1 MTTAD
6 APAPASSTASVT
18 ADDRAVVRALVALKL
33 RLLRNGLRRSPGLA
47 AGYLIGL
54 LIGLLF
60 GLSAALGLAVLHGR
74 TGAADA
80 AAVLVA
86 GLTGC
91 WAAMPLFFFSSDESA
106 DPTRLTML
114 PLRPAVLLR
123 GTLLGGLVG
132 PGPLINLLLLTGAA
146 VAAGRGAASAAVAV
160 LAVPLTLLVLVALI
174 RAIGAANARMLSS
187 RRGKDFAVF
196 GGLLFAVLA
205 QGGNLALQS
214 SLNGSGPGVDLSVLH
229 PYASV
234 VRWLPPVA
242 AIDAVR
248 SAGEGAYAV
257 AAGQLLLTAALLAVL
272 LRWWLRSLRE
282 LMVSGDSSTLL
293 ESSPAAAARAA
304 GLWRLLPAGRVG
316 TVAQRQL
323 RYAWREPRAKA
334 AVFTGIGMTAVFAAL
349 SVVQGW
355 SSVYVIAIGGL
366 MLGLQSGNLFGMDGS
381 GFWMIAATLATRRD
395 ARDELRGRALA
406 VAAYGVPVLVLFG
419 PPVAALTGDWTGLA
433 PALGLSLAVLGTAI
447 GLGCLLSVHAPYAL
461 PADGNPM
468 RNAAPGQ
475 NGAVMLNAFG
485 SMIGVALLCLPFGAL
500 LGFLLLGHHP
510 AWPVLPVGVLYGA
523 GAALLGI
530 RLASGRLL
538 ARAPE
543 ILAKVVE
550 R

>member
-1 MTTAD
+1 MSTATTA
-6 APAPASSTASVT
+6 TA
-18 ADDRAVVRALVALKL
+18 AGDRAAVRALVALKL
-33 RLLRNGLRRSPGLA
+33 RLLRNGLRRTPGLA
-47 AGYLIGL
+47 AGYVLGL
-54 LIGLLF
+54 VVGLLF
-60 GLSAALGLAVLHGR
+60 GLGAATGLAVLHGR
-74 TGAADA
+74 AGAADA

-86 GLTGC
+86 GLTAS

-132 PGPLINLLLLTGAA
+132 PGPLVSLLLLAGAA
-146 VAAGRGAASAAVAV
+146 VAAGRGAASAVVAV

-174 RAIGAANARMLSS
+174 RAVGAANARMLSS

-248 SAGEGAYAV
+248 SAGEGAYPV
-257 AAGQLLLTAALLAVL
+257 AAGQLLLTAALLAGL
-272 LRWWLRSLRE
+272 LRWWLRSLRD

-293 ESSPAAAARAA
+293 ERSPTASARAA
-304 GLWRLLPAGRVG
+304 GRWRLLPPGRVG
-316 TVAQRQL
+316 AVAQRQL

-334 AVFTGIGMTAVFAAL
+334 AVFTGIGMTAVFSVL

-355 SSVYVIAIGGL
+355 GSVYVIAVGGL
-366 MLGLQSGNLFGMDGS
+366 MLGLQAGNLFGMDGS

-406 VAAYGVPVLVLFG
+406 VLAYAMPVLLLFG
-419 PPVAALTGDWTGLA
+419 PPVAALTGDWSDLA
-433 PALGLSLAVLGTAI
+433 PALGLALAVLGTAV
-447 GLGCLLSVHAPYAL
+447 GLGCVISVRAPYAL

-475 NGAVMLNAFG
+475 NGAVLLNAFG
-485 SMIGVALLCLPFGAL
+485 SMIGVAVLCLPLGTLLAL
-500 LGFLLLGHHP
+500 LLHGHHP
-510 AWPVLPVGVLYGA
+510 AWPVLPVGVLYGT
-523 GAALLGI
+523 GLALLGV
-530 RLASGRLL
+530 RLASGRLVE
-538 ARAPE
+538 RAPE
-543 ILAKVVE
+543 ILARVIE

>member
-1 MTTAD
+1 MS
-6 APAPASSTASVT
+6 APAVAE
-18 ADDRAVVRALVALKL
+18 DRAVVRALVALKV
-33 RLLRNGLRRSPGLA
+33 RLLRNGLRRSRGLA
-47 AGYLIGL
+47 AGYVLGL
-54 LIGLLF
+54 LVGLLF
-60 GLSAALGLAVLHGR
+60 GLGGAAGMVALHGR
-74 TGAADA
+74 DGAADA

-86 GLTGC
+86 GLTVA

-114 PLRPAVLLR
+114 PLRPSALLR

-132 PGPLINLLLLTGAA
+132 PGPLVNLLLLTGAA

-160 LAVPLTLLVLVALI
+160 LAVPLTLLTLVTLI
-174 RAIGAANARMLSS
+174 RAVGAGNARMLSS
-187 RRGKDFAVF
+187 RRGKDFAIF

-205 QGGNLALQS
+205 QAGNLGLQS
-214 SLNGSGPGVDLSVLH
+214 SLNGSGRGVDLSVLH

-234 VRWLPPVA
+234 VRWVPPVA

-248 SAGEGAYAV
+248 SAGEGAYLL
-257 AAGQLLLTAALLAVL
+257 AAGQLLLTGGLLAGL

-293 ESSPAAAARAA
+293 ERSPAASARAE

-316 TVAQRQL
+316 AVAQRQL

-334 AVFTGIGMTAVFAAL
+334 AVFTGIGMTAVFSVL

-355 SSVYVIAIGGL
+355 GSVYVIAIGGL
-366 MLGLQSGNLFGMDGS
+366 MLGLQSVNLFGMDGS
-381 GFWMIAATLATRRD
+381 GFWMIAATLGTRRD
-395 ARDELRGRALA
+395 ARDELRGRVLA
-406 VAAYGVPVLVLFG
+406 VLAYAVPVLLLFG

-433 PALGLSLAVLGTAI
+433 PALGLALAVLGTSV
-447 GLGCLLSVHAPYAL
+447 GLGCVISVHAPYAL

-475 NGAVMLNAFG
+475 NGAVMLSAFG
-485 SMIGVALLCLPFGAL
+485 SMIGVALLCLPLGAL
-500 LGFLLLGHHP
+500 LGFLLPGHHP

-523 GAALLGI
+523 GLALLGI
-530 RLASGRLL
+530 RLASGRLVE
-538 ARAPE
+538 RAPE
-543 ILAKVVE
+543 ILAKVIE

>member
-1 MTTAD
+1 M
-6 APAPASSTASVT
+6 STAL
-18 ADDRAVVRALVALKL
+18 AEDRAVVRALVALKV
-33 RLLRNGLRRSPGLA
+33 RLLLNGLRRSRGLA
-47 AGYLIGL
+47 VGYVLGL

-60 GLSAALGLAVLHGR
+60 GLSGAVGLVALHGR
-74 TGAADA
+74 EGAADA
-80 AAVLVA
+80 AAVLVT
-86 GLTGC
+86 GLTVC

-106 DPTRLTML
+106 DPTRLTVL
-114 PLRPAVLLR
+114 PLRESALLR

-132 PGPLINLLLLTGAA
+132 PGPLINLLLLVGAA

-160 LAVPLTLLVLVALI
+160 LAVPLVLLTLVALI
-174 RAIGAANARMLSS
+174 RSVGAGNARLLSS
-187 RRGKDFAVF
+187 RRGKDFAIF

-205 QGGNLALQS
+205 QAGNLGLQS
-214 SLNGSGPGVDLSVLH
+214 TLNGSGRGVDLSVLH

-234 VRWLPPVA
+234 VRWIPPVA

-257 AAGQLLLTAALLAVL
+257 AAGQLLLTAGLLALL

-293 ESSPAAAARAA
+293 ETSSAASARAE
-304 GLWRLLPAGRVG
+304 GLWRLLPEGRVG
-316 TVAQRQL
+316 TVAQRHL
-323 RYAWREPRAKA
+323 RYAWREPRSKA
-334 AVFTGIGMTAVFAAL
+334 AVFTGIGMTAVFAVL

-355 SSVYVIAIGGL
+355 GSVYVIAIGGM

-381 GFWMIAATLATRRD
+381 GFWMVAATLGTRRD
-395 ARDELRGRALA
+395 ARDELRGRVLAIALYA
-406 VAAYGVPVLVLFG
+406 VPVLLLFG
-419 PPVAALTGDWTGLA
+419 PPVAALTGDWADLA
-433 PALGLSLAVLGTAI
+433 PALGLALAALGTAL
-447 GLGCLLSVHAPYAL
+447 GLGCVLSVLAPYAL

-485 SMIGVALLCLPFGAL
+485 SMVGVAVLCLPVGAL
-500 LGFLLLGHHP
+500 LGFLLLGHRP
-510 AWPVLPVGVLYGA
+510 AWPLLPAGALYGA
-523 GAALLGI
+523 GLALLGI

-538 ARAPE
+538 GRAPE
-543 ILAKVVE
+543 ILAKVIE